1 MSLPSEQNWLVL
13 YNLISDLSERGYEIP
28 KGINPEMGLIRSSIN
43 SYKRDPTHP
52 DLINGFANAEMSLS
66 TIQGTILSIAE
77 EEGEEYTEFWLDLFK
92 RAMKGEEMFEFPKSR
107 STFLVNTPPG
117 LTTGRIN
124 LKVPLAEER
133 VQEIAEWNG
142 LIIEF
147 DDDVTVS
154 LHGDKPDLQ
163 IGLKEMGSFFL
174 EDNEEIT

>member
-1 MSLPSEQNWLVL
+1 MSLPSEQTWLVL
-13 YNLISDLSERGYEIP
+13 HNLISDLTKKGYEIP
-28 KGINPEMGLIRSSIN
+28 SGINPEMGLIRSSIS
-43 SYKRDPTHP
+43 SYKRDPSHP
-52 DLINGFANAEMSLS
+52 DLINGLANAEMSLNN
-66 TIQGTILSIAE
+66 IQGTILTIAE
-77 EEGEEYTEFWLDLFK
+77 EEGDEYVSQWLDLF
-92 RAMKGEEMFEFPKSR
+92 RQAMMGEKVFEFAKSR

-133 VQEIAEWNG
+133 VQEIAEWHG

-154 LHGDKPDLQ
+154 LHGDKPDVQ

-174 EDNEEIT
+174 EE

>member
-1 MSLPSEQNWLVL
+1 MSLPSEQNWLIL
-13 YNLISDLSERGYEIP
+13 NNLITDLHKKGYEIP
-28 KGINPEMGLIRSSIN
+28 KGINPEMGLIRSSIS
-43 SYKRDPTHP
+43 SYKKDSSHP
-52 DLINGFANAEMSLS
+52 DLINGLAKAEMSLNS
-66 TIQGTILSIAE
+66 IQGTILSIAE
-77 EEGEEYTEFWLDLFK
+77 NEGDEYVDHWLDLFK
-92 RAMKGEEMFEFPKSR
+92 RAMKGEEVFEFPKSR

-147 DDDVTVS
+147 DDDVTVA

-163 IGLKEMGSFFL
+163 VGLKEMGSFFL
-174 EDNEEIT
+174 EE

>member
-13 YNLISDLSERGYEIP
+13 HHLITDLNKKGYEVP
-28 KGINPEMGLIRSSIN
+28 SGVNPEMGLIRSTIS
-43 SYKRDPTHP
+43 SYKRDPSHP
-52 DLINGFANAEMSLS
+52 DLINGLAKAEMSLNN
-66 TIQGTILSIAE
+66 IQGTLLTIAE
-77 EEGEEYTEFWLDLFK
+77 EEGDEYVDEWLDLFK
-92 RAMKGEEMFEFPKSR
+92 RVMHGEEVFEFADSKSR
-107 STFLVNTPPG
+107 FLVNTPPG

-147 DDDVTVS
+147 DDDVTVE

-163 IGLKEMGSFFL
+163 AGLKEMGSFFL
-174 EDNEEIT
+174 EE

>member
-13 YNLISDLSERGYEIP
+13 HHLLTDLNKKGYDIP
-28 KGINPEMGLIRSSIN
+28 DGVNPEMGLIRSSIS
-43 SYKRDPTHP
+43 SYKRDPSHP
-52 DLINGFANAEMSLS
+52 ELINGLAKAEMSLNN
-66 TIQGTILSIAE
+66 IQGTLLTIAE
-77 EEGEEYTEFWLDLFK
+77 EEGDEYVDYWLDLLK
-92 RAMKGEEMFEFPKSR
+92 KVMHGEEVFEFAKSR
-107 STFLVNTPPG
+107 SKFLVNTPPG

-147 DDDVTVS
+147 DDDVTVE

-163 IGLKEMGSFFL
+163 NGLKEMGSFFL
-174 EDNEEIT
+174 EE

>member
-1 MSLPSEQNWLVL
+1 MSLPAEQNWLVL
-13 YNLISDLSERGYEIP
+13 NKLLVDLMKRGYEIP
-28 KGINPEMGLIRSSIN
+28 KGINPEMGIIRSSVS

-52 DLINGFANAEMSLS
+52 DLINGLAKAEMSLNS
-66 TIQGTILSIAE
+66 IQGTILSIAE
-77 EEGEEYTEFWLDLFK
+77 NEGDEYVDHWLDLFK
-92 RAMKGEEMFEFPKSR
+92 RAMKGEEVFEFPKSR

-147 DDDVTVS
+147 DDDVTVA

-163 IGLKEMGSFFL
+163 MGLKEMGSFFL
-174 EDNEEIT
+174 EE

>member
-13 YNLISDLSERGYEIP
+13 YNLISDLSKKGYDIP
-28 KGINPEMGLIRSSIN
+28 KGVNAEMGIIRSSIS
-43 SYKRDPTHP
+43 SYKRDPSHP
-52 DLINGFANAEMSLS
+52 ELINGLAKAEMSLNN
-66 TIQGTILSIAE
+66 IQRTLLIMAE
-77 EEGEEYTEFWLDLFK
+77 EEGDEYVDHWLDLFK
-92 RAMKGEEMFEFPKSR
+92 QAMQGEEVFEFANSKSR
-107 STFLVNTPPG
+107 FLVNTPPG

-147 DDDVTVS
+147 DDDVTVQ

-163 IGLKEMGSFFL
+163 VGLKEMGSFFL
-174 EDNEEIT
+174 EQ